1 MENNEVGITVV
12 GAVLIAA
19 AIIAAIL
26 LVRYLKNNQAAP
38 GK

>member
-12 GAVLIAA
+12 GAVLIAVGIVA
-19 AIIAAIL
+19 VIL
-26 LVRYLKNNQAAP
+26 LVRYMKNQAEP

>member
-26 LVRYLKNNQAAP
+26 LVPYLKNHTEP